1 MKNLRSVAAASVLV
15 FLLLVILWRGGKSL
29 DAVWLVAFLSSGIF
43 ILYRPLPRAVPWGF
57 AAALLGLSAWTI
69 LSFIFSSVS
78 NYGFDEVL
86 QTVSLMLL
94 CFWAAAQS
102 RTSPRFSG
110 YFAQTVSVATIL
122 ACVIGIFVYV
132 LQPVSRFVGTFFD
145 QRFHTDYWP
154 NAWAE
159 FLLFAW
165 PLLVW
170 VLWTRDD
177 RTLPKILRGDLPK
190 AAVTGVMLGCL
201 LLSYSRGGLLSLA
214 AQVAVLT
221 VLSLWFGRRPA
232 WKRASV
238 SCVTVAVVGVVVFAA
253 VNGARSNL
261 YPIESALQ
269 KVTFTSDEGKSS
281 VSERTQFWM
290 QSLELIRE
298 KPLLGHGPYAFRF
311 VQPHLQ
317 RDVLATSD
325 HAHNIFLKIATERGV
340 PAAVLLAII
349 IGWAFVAGMR
359 KVRAD
364 KTKGTLPLEIFLLTA
379 ITGVVLH
386 NLIDYNLQFVGIALP
401 FFMAIGILSSSEP
414 RSSGRFSN
422 LLSIIALLLFL
433 TTLFEGTNLF
443 LSSRARRSEAR
454 GDLIA
459 ALGWYALADNAVFPR
474 DNRLAEGAILL
485 GLQQLPQ
492 AENAV
497 TRYLAD
503 NEADGRAWRLLGDI
517 YLRWNKRTDA
527 LRAYEKA
534 YAYGRYNDIGIVRG
548 LVYLLKDQ
556 DPEEL
561 ALRKHDFDE
570 LLNEFGLAI
579 QRNTH
584 FIALGKNVEELVSL
598 TELLASEFPA
608 DAPAYQ
614 ALARLSLENANEE
627 RARTASRPRGLLW

>member
-1 MKNLRSVAAASVLV
+1 VLAA
-15 FLLLVILWRGGKSL
+15 FLL
-29 DAVWLVAFLSSGIF
+29 
-43 ILYRPLPRAVPWGF
+43 
-57 AAALLGLSAWTI
+57 
-69 LSFIFSSVS
+69 
-78 NYGFDEVL
+78 
-86 QTVSLMLL
+86 
-94 CFWAAAQS
+94 
-102 RTSPRFSG
+102 
-110 YFAQTVSVATIL
+110 
-122 ACVIGIFVYV
+122 
-132 LQPVSRFVGTFFD
+132 
-145 QRFHTDYWP
+145 
-154 NAWAE
+154 
-159 FLLFAW
+159 
-165 PLLVW
+165 
-170 VLWTRDD
+170 
-177 RTLPKILRGDLPK
+177 
-190 AAVTGVMLGCL
+190 
-201 LLSYSRGGLLSLA
+201 
-214 AQVAVLT
+214 
-221 VLSLWFGRRPA
+221 
-232 WKRASV
+232 
-238 SCVTVAVVGVVVFAA
+238 AVV
-253 VNGARSNL
+253 
-261 YPIESALQ
+261 I
-269 KVTFTSDEGKSS
+269 T
-281 VSERTQFWM
+281 
-290 QSLELIRE
+290 
-298 KPLLGHGPYAFRF
+298 
-311 VQPHLQ
+311 
-317 RDVLATSD
+317 
-325 HAHNIFLKIATERGV
+325 
-340 PAAVLLAII
+340 
-349 IGWAFVAGMR
+349 WAFVAGVR

-364 KTKGTLPLEIFLLTA
+364 TPKGTVPMEIFLLTA

-414 RSSGRFSN
+414 RHSTRFSN

-443 LSSRARRSEAR
+443 MSSRARRSEGR
-454 GDLIA
+454 GDLVA
-459 ALGWYALADNAVFPR
+459 ALGWYALADHAVFSR

-497 TRYLAD
+497 TRYLAE

-579 QRNTH
+579 LRNTH

-598 TELLASEFPA
+598 TELLASEFPG

-614 ALARLSLENANEE
+614 ALARLSLENASEE